1 MASAAPQQQPPLPV
15 PAPAAAL
22 FASLYGDA
30 SNDPTGSREGI
41 LLNPFLHHLTDN
53 TLNTDTNEIRNRV
66 AQSGSQHQFIAL
78 SVVHGGRARLYIA
91 PHRWEDGLTAN
102 NPSLNNRFFAFEG
115 ELINNTGYTVEL
127 DLGIFNLLNN
137 QQAVP
142 TVNAI
147 TTAIAADPTLQMMG
161 PYTAQDAHTEAVK
174 TRKVIAIPHFI
185 GGLFLSQPEGVTARF
200 FWESIYPVI
209 EGAGKQTECKALLQF
224 FQLMITSSG
233 VQGNPSALECAR
245 PMPPARN
252 ETLINR
258 QVGIIHH
265 FFPQTRPDAA
275 MQQANAIATGIGQLA
290 VQQQQQYEEVKR
302 EKELAK
308 AQTVEDWLGPGRLAT
323 LLRFTGMSNESALV
337 MALPIYQLL
346 AKAKKADKLSV
357 LQDGIDAE
365 LSRRGNDVLSLE
377 ISAGVFENFTSM
389 RWHRQNENSL
399 TTGFFGNLFLFGN
412 TNAEQQ
418 QLLNAQV
425 SLAQSG
431 DQSISHADA
440 EKILKIPITV
450 PLDDD
455 SYLNVERAD
464 VLASIL
470 LPPGNPF
477 RIYIAAHHKAFV
489 EFQPKW
495 RSHELEPLSLSRA
508 KGVFHIYYL
517 SLRASEYFRAQS
529 QSDLPVSLPDPLE
542 LMKEIRMTRTWVPNI
557 STTFKKLIKLDELCR
572 LGKPAPSDIDIRDD
586 SSMISGFTSASTLTG
601 IQSLLQQLSS
611 TRGGGGGGGR
621 GGGSGTPPGGAAG
634 AAQSPQFNESLFGEI
649 KNRKIGSKTI
659 RSRDV
664 RMKIESG
671 DIPELPPSKVD
682 KQPMC
687 LAWHTKGMCNP
698 NCPRAADHIEYSSA
712 EYAPLCRWCS
722 SHYPSASE

>member
-1 MASAAPQQQPPLPV
+1 MVSAAPQQQPPLPV
-15 PAPAAAL
+15 PAPATAL

-30 SNDPTGSREGI
+30 SNDPTGSNEGT
-41 LLNPFLHHLTDN
+41 LLSPFLHNLTDN
-53 TLNTDTNEIRNRV
+53 TLNTDTNEIRIRL
-66 AQSGSQHQFIAL
+66 AQSGSQHQFIAV

-115 ELINNTGYTVEL
+115 ELINNTGHTVEL
-127 DLGIFNLLNN
+127 DAGVFNLLNN
-137 QQAVP
+137 QQAAP

-161 PYTAQDAHTEAVK
+161 PYSAQDAHTEAVK

-185 GGLFLSQPEGVTARF
+185 GGLFLSQPDGVTARF

-233 VQGNPSALECAR
+233 GQGNLSVLECTR
-245 PMPPARN
+245 PTPPARN
-252 ETLINR
+252 ENLINR
-258 QVGIIHH
+258 QVSIIHH

-275 MQQANAIATGIGQLA
+275 MQQTNVIAAGIGLIAT
-290 VQQQQQYEEVKR
+290 QQQQQYEEVKR

-337 MALPIYQLL
+337 MALPVYQLL
-346 AKAKKADKLSV
+346 AKAKKADKLGI
-357 LQDGIDAE
+357 LQDAINAE
-365 LSRRGNDVLSLE
+365 LLKRGNTDLSFE
-377 ISAGVFENFTSM
+377 IGPGVFENFKSM
-389 RWHRQNENSL
+389 SWHRQNDNSL
-399 TTGFFGNLFLFGN
+399 TSGFFGNLFLFGN

-418 QLLNAQV
+418 ALLNAQV
-425 SLAQSG
+425 SMAQSG

-440 EKILKIPITV
+440 EKILKIAIAV

-455 SYLNVERAD
+455 SHLNVERAD
-464 VLASIL
+464 VLASVL

-489 EFQPKW
+489 AFQTKW
-495 RSHELEPLSLSRA
+495 KLHELEPISLQKA

-517 SLRASEYFRAQS
+517 SLRSSEYFRAQS

-542 LMKEIRMTRTWVPNI
+542 MFKDIRGGRPWVPII
-557 STTFKKLIKLDELCR
+557 SSTFKKMIKLDELCR
-572 LGKPAPSDIDIRDD
+572 LGRPAASDTRDD
-586 SSMISGFTSASTLTG
+586 SSMISGLTAASTLTG
-601 IQSLLQQLSS
+601 IQSILQQLS
-611 TRGGGGGGGR
+611 TNRGVGGGTR
-621 GGGSGTPPGGAAG
+621 AGGGSVAPPGGATG
-634 AAQSPQFNESLFGEI
+634 AAQSPHFNESLFGEI

-659 RSRDV
+659 KSRDV

-682 KQPMC
+682 QQPMC

-698 NCPRAADHIEYSSA
+698 NCPRAADHVEYSSA
-712 EYAPLCRWCS
+712 EYVPLCGWCS
-722 SHYPSASE
+722 STYPSASE